1 MMTKEIV
8 IDDCM
13 LTIVI

>member
-1 MMTKEIV
+1 MLVT

-13 LTIVI
+13 LT